1 MDLGWMMEQWYTL
14 YTKANAE
21 YKVVSYLR
29 EHGIEV
35 YLPEVPVP
43 ARKTTQKQPLFPC
56 YLFAQLDL
64 TDGNPSLWRWTPGL
78 RRLVSYGD
86 QPIPLPPELINVM
99 KLKLAQR
106 NTAASQSHP
115 YQVGDIVRIKEGPFK
130 DMLAVFDGPMTPSKR
145 VHVLLTA
152 LGQYRRLRLDPAY
165 LETAPT
171 KSVAKSNRRR
181 RTRGHG
187 RRINYQ
193 SG

>member
-1 MDLGWMMEQWYTL
+1 MMEQWYTL

-21 YKVVSYLR
+21 YKVASYLR
-29 EHGIEV
+29 EQGIEV
-35 YLPEVPVP
+35 YLPEMRIS
-43 ARKTTQKQPLFPC
+43 AQKSAQKHPLFPC

-64 TDGNPSLWRWTPGL
+64 TDGNPTLWRWTPGL

-86 QPIPLPPELINVM
+86 QPISLPPELINVM
-99 KLKLAQR
+99 KLKLAQK
-106 NTAASQSHP
+106 NAAASQSHP
-115 YQVGDIVRIKEGPFK
+115 YQIGDIVRIKEGPFK

-152 LGQYRRLRLDPAY
+152 LGQYRRLRLDPAC

-171 KSVAKSNRRR
+171 KSVVKSNRRR